1 MGWEFFFGDKISGR
15 KIELISFTKL
25 VIRAR
30 SEHEMKAKLSLITT
44 DADAYTVTVSLTKE
58 WKEIE
63 IPLSSLQKDSFLLLP
78 RPYPGFLPL
87 RFKKDEIKPFN
98 IMDTERLE
106 ISFGEGIKSS
116 SPVSIEVESI
126 WLEK

>member
-1 MGWEFFFGDKISGR
+1 M
-15 KIELISFTKL
+15 
-25 VIRAR
+25 IRAR